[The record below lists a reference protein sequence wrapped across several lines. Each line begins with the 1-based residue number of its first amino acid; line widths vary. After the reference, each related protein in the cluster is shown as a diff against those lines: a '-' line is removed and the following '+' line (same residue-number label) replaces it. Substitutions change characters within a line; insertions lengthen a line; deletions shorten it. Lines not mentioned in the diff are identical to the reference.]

1 MKDFI
6 TYYLYLLLAL
16 IALIL
21 IGVVVG
27 VSIVIIVNSIRLFW
41 ELSTGTNITWTIWN
55 KLTIILALPAITLL
69 LMPFVYRR

>member
-6 TYYLYLLLAL
+6 TCYLYLLLAL

-21 IGVVVG
+21 IVVAVG
-27 VSIVIIVNSIRLFW
+27 VSIVIIVNSIKLFW

-55 KLTIILALPAITLL
+55 KLTIILALPAITLF